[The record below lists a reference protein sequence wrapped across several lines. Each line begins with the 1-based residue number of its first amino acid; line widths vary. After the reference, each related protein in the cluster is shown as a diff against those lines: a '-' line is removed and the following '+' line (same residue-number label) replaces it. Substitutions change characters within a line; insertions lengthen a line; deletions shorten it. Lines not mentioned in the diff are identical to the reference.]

1 MSFLAILWS
10 FVISIGLILHIG
22 RMNLLKTPSETFE
35 TNHQPFAGVSRQVK
49 NSKTSQEVRS
59 LKKSKCLNKMYEN
72 V

>member
-35 TNHQPFAGVSRQVK
+35 TNHQPFAGYLDKLRIQKQVK
-49 NSKTSQEVRS
+49 KSEV
-59 LKKSKCLNKMYEN
+59 
-72 V
+72 